1 MGQPIFTPQTVFN
14 FYPPSFVLP
23 GTETLAPEFGIENAA
38 TALARAN
45 FVNTVIMQGG
55 AKPDPT
61 VTGSTGTS
69 IDLTALSAIT
79 YPNGLIDQLNQT
91 LMHGSLSSAA
101 SAVILAAVN
110 AQSATDPLAAAR
122 TASYLMLSSAQYQVE
137 R

>member
-1 MGQPIFTPQTVFN
+1 MFTPQTVFN

-23 GTETLAPEFGIENAA
+23 GTETLAPEFGIDDAA
-38 TALARAN
+38 TVLARAN
-45 FVNTVIMQGG
+45 FVNTVILKGG
-55 AKPDPT
+55 AAPDPT

-79 YPNGLIDQLNQT
+79 SPIGLINQLNQT
-91 LMHGSLSSAA
+91 LMHGSLSNSA
-101 SAVILAAVN
+101 SNIILGAVN

>member
-1 MGQPIFTPQTVFN
+1 
-14 FYPPSFVLP
+14 
-23 GTETLAPEFGIENAA
+23 
-38 TALARAN
+38 
-45 FVNTVIMQGG
+45 
-55 AKPDPT
+55 

-79 YPNGLIDQLNQT
+79 YPSGLVAQLNQT